1 MLKKIWQSLELWF
14 AQSWYQDNILFWF
27 FWPLLYPLSK
37 CYELI
42 VHFRYQKAKKNLKPG
57 VFRAPII
64 VVGNITVGG
73 SGKTPA
79 VMALFYFLKE
89 KGFNPGIVT
98 RGYKGNPPQYP
109 YLVDSGSRASESGDE
124 ALLLFKEL
132 NCPVIVDPDRL
143 EAVNFLLAHYPEV
156 NVVICDD
163 GLQHYRLPRD
173 YEIAIVDAKREF
185 GNGFSLPLGPL
196 REPVSR
202 LKEVDMVLYQGKQET
217 NLAGFELKPEL
228 LINVSDPKQ
237 TVAVE
242 RLLNMPVHAVAGIS
256 DPQRFFDT
264 LTSLGLQVLPH
275 PLPDH
280 AWLTQD
286 DLVYNDNYPVIMTAK
301 DAVKCDHINGENIWY
316 LKVKPVLNEEARQ
329 QLTQLFK
336 EI

>member
-1 MLKKIWQSLELWF
+1 MLKKIWQALELWF
-14 AQSWYQDNILFWF
+14 AQSWYQDNIPFWF

-37 CYELI
+37 GYELI
-42 VHFRYQKAKKNLKPG
+42 VYFRYQKAKKNFKSSH
-57 VFRAPII
+57 FRAPVI
-64 VVGNITVGG
+64 VIGNITVGG

-79 VMALFYFLKE
+79 VMAVFNFLKE
-89 KGFNPGIVT
+89 KGFKPGIVT
-98 RGYKGNPPQYP
+98 RGYKGSPPQYP
-109 YLVDSGSRASESGDE
+109 YLVDSASRATESGDE

-132 NCPVIVDPDRL
+132 HCPVVVDPDRL
-143 EAVNFLLAHYPEV
+143 EAVNFLLTHYPDV

-163 GLQHYRLPRD
+163 GLQHYALPRN
-173 YEIAIVDAKREF
+173 YEIAVVDAKREF

-202 LKEVDMVLYQGKQET
+202 LKEVDMVLYQGKQES
-217 NLAGFELKPEL
+217 NRAGFELKPEL

-237 TVAVE
+237 TLAVE
-242 RLLNMPVHAVAGIS
+242 RLLNMPVHAVAAIS

-264 LTSLGLQVLPH
+264 LSSLGLQVLPH

-280 AWLTQD
+280 AWLSKD

-301 DAVKCDHINGENIWY
+301 DAVKCENINGENVWY
-316 LKVKPVLNEEARQ
+316 LKVKPVLNEHARE

-336 EI
+336 EM